1 MSSKK
6 NPKKNPQ
13 PKQAAQ
19 SKPKMQEKPEK
30 AASES
35 KKSTKII
42 IAAAVAIV
50 VAAVVLVA
58 IFVVKPMIDG
68 KNETTTSNSDV
79 TQTPNEGEN
88 YVYVDYKGARMA
100 KELADIL
107 NQAEL
112 DNAAAVEEYGAAL
125 TVGDR
130 KISKSQFVMYYYEE
144 YYAQVV
150 EVYYSIEKRGQ
161 NMTGYDLY
169 TLPDEQQYP
178 SGEYTWA
185 EDFTA
190 KAIEKMQDM
199 YSTFD
204 QAIESGM
211 TMTEAEIYDLIQT
224 YKRIEGYTIGK
235 DMTEDDFVASVY
247 GKGNTYA
254 TFAAY
259 EIIKTYAA
267 KYEQTVVDEYYNSYS
282 EEEIDRKRLENES
295 DYMIVKARVY
305 PIEGEYDPAE
315 LSKVST
321 EAEFLEFAQN
331 NYPGE
336 NYNAEVQT
344 QKFYS
349 SRESI
354 ASTYGEETAEWI
366 FSEDRVPGEI
376 AVVRGMLYEYLVYI
390 EQLPTYGTSRNVIT
404 YEFPLEGSESA
415 EDIETYYNEVKG
427 MFDDWSAKNMT
438 EDEFRTAV
446 FETGYGVES
455 AIRTGDYYYQ
465 INNWVFDSSRKNG
478 DMEFF
483 ADESG
488 LYIVYYCG
496 NNPDDLDWKV
506 RIRNDLSVEKYL
518 AEHEELVEKDYE
530 AKRNNTV
537 INQAYKTANVLIAND
552 INKNKA
558 NQVQG

>member
-13 PKQAAQ
+13 PKQAVQ
-19 SKPKMQEKPEK
+19 SKPQNQAKPEK
-30 AASES
+30 EASGS

-42 IAAAVAIV
+42 IAAAVAILL
-50 VAAVVLVA
+50 AAVVIVA
-58 IFVVKPMIDG
+58 VFVIKPMIDG
-68 KNETTTSNSDV
+68 SDEPSTSNSDV

-88 YVYVDYKGARMA
+88 YVYVDYKGTRMA

-112 DNAAAVEEYGAAL
+112 DNAAAVKEYGAAL

-150 EVYYSIEKRGQ
+150 EVYYSIEKRGN

-169 TLPDEQQYP
+169 TLPDEQQYHA
-178 SGEYTWA
+178 EDYTWA
-185 EDFTA
+185 EDFTV

-204 QAIESGM
+204 EAIKNGL
-211 TMTEAEIYDLIQT
+211 TMTEPEIFNLIQT

-235 DMTEDDFVASVY
+235 DLTEDDFVASVY

-259 EIIKTYAA
+259 EIIRAYAT
-267 KYEQTVVDEYYNSYS
+267 KYEQMVIDEYYNSYS
-282 EEEIDRKRLENES
+282 EEEIDRKRLEDENK
-295 DYMIVKARVY
+295 YKIVKARVY
-305 PIEGEYDPAE
+305 PIESEYDPAE
-315 LSKVST
+315 LSRVST

-336 NYNAEVQT
+336 KYDAEVQT
-344 QKFYS
+344 QQFYS
-349 SRESI
+349 NYNFI
-354 ASTYGEETAEWI
+354 ASTYGEETAEWL

-376 AVVRGMLYEYLVYI
+376 SVVKGMLYEYLVYI
-390 EQLPTYGTSRNVIT
+390 EQLPVYGTSRNVIT
-404 YEFPLEGSESA
+404 YEFPFDGSESS
-415 EDIETYYNEVKG
+415 EDIQARYNEVKD
-427 MFDDWSAKNMT
+427 MFDDWSAQNMT
-438 EDEFRTAV
+438 EDEFRTAS
-446 FETGYGVES
+446 FDTGYGFEG
-455 AIRTGDYYYQ
+455 AIRSGDYYYQ
-465 INNWVFDSSRKNG
+465 INNWVFDRSRKNG

-483 ADESG
+483 ADDSG

-496 NNPDDLDWKV
+496 NNPEDFDWKV
-506 RIRNDLSVEKYL
+506 RIRNDMCTEQYL
-518 AEHEELVEKDYE
+518 AEHKALVEKDYK
-530 AKRNNTV
+530 AKRDNKV

-552 INKNKA
+552 INKNKKNNA
-558 NQVQG
+558 QG

>member
-19 SKPKMQEKPEK
+19 SKPKKQETPKKE
-30 AASES
+30 ASGS

-42 IAAAVAIV
+42 IAAAVAIL

-58 IFVVKPMIDG
+58 IFVIKPMIDG
-68 KNETTTSNSDV
+68 GDEPSTSTSDV

-88 YVYVDYKGARMA
+88 YVYVDYKGTRMA

-112 DNAAAVEEYGAAL
+112 DNAAAVKEYGAAL

-130 KISKSQFVMYYYEE
+130 KISKSLFVMYYYEE

-150 EVYYSIEKRGQ
+150 EVQYAISQRGS
-161 NMTGYDLY
+161 NVTGYDPY
-169 TLPDEQQYP
+169 TLPDEQQHP
-178 SGEYTWA
+178 SGDYAWS

-190 KAIEKMQDM
+190 KAIEKMQDF

-204 QAIESGM
+204 KAIENGF
-211 TMTEAEIYDLIQT
+211 TLTEPEIYDIIQT
-224 YKRIEGYTIGK
+224 YSRVENYILGEDLTI
-235 DMTEDDFVASVY
+235 DEFVENVY
-247 GKGNTYA
+247 GKGNTYSM
-254 TFAAY
+254 FAAN
-259 EIIKTYAA
+259 EIIKSYAA
-267 KYEQTVVDEYYNSYS
+267 KYETAVIEEYHNSYS
-282 EEEIDRKRLENES
+282 EEEINLKRQEDES
-295 DYMIVKARVY
+295 GYMIVKSRIY

-315 LSKVST
+315 LSKVNT

-336 NYNAEVQT
+336 NYNADVKT
-344 QKFYS
+344 QMFYA

-354 ASTYGEETAEWI
+354 ASTYGKETAEWI
-366 FSEDRVPGEI
+366 FSEERVPGEI
-376 AVVRGMLYEYLVYI
+376 GVVQGQLFEYLVYI
-390 EQLPTYGTSRNVIT
+390 ELLPFYGTSRNVIT
-404 YEFPLEGSESA
+404 YEFPFDGSESN
-415 EDIETYYNEVKG
+415 EDIEAYYYDTKEL
-427 MFDDWSAKNMT
+427 FDSWKSKNMS
-438 EDEFRTAV
+438 EEEFRTTCQNTA
-446 FETGYGVES
+446 YGGEG

-465 INNWVFDSSRKNG
+465 INNWVFDSSRKSG

-496 NNPDDLDWKV
+496 NNPDDFDWKIK
-506 RIRNDLSVEKYL
+506 IRNDLSVERYL
-518 AEHEELVEKDYE
+518 AEHDELVEKKYK
-530 AKRNNTV
+530 AKRDDKV

-558 NQVQG
+558 NQTQG

>member
-336 NYNAEVQT
+336 DYNAEVQT

>member
-6 NPKKNPQ
+6 NTKKNPQ
-13 PKQAAQ
+13 QKPAAQ
-19 SKPKMQEKPEK
+19 SKPKKQEKPEK
-30 AASES
+30 EASGS

-42 IAAAVAIV
+42 IAAAVAV
-50 VAAVVLVA
+50 VIAAIVLVSV
-58 IFVVKPMIDG
+58 FVIKPMIDG
-68 KNETTTSNSDV
+68 GDEPSTSNSDV

-88 YVYVDYKGARMA
+88 YVYVDYKGTRMA

-112 DNAAAVEEYGAAL
+112 DNAAAVKEYGAAL

-150 EVYYSIEKRGQ
+150 EVYYSIEKRGT
-161 NMTGYDLY
+161 NMTGYDLN
-169 TLPDEQQYP
+169 TLPDEQQHHDDD
-178 SGEYTWA
+178 YTWA
-185 EDFTA
+185 EDFTV

-204 QAIESGM
+204 QAIESGL
-211 TMTEAEIYDLIQT
+211 TMTEPEILDLIQT

-267 KYEQTVVDEYYNSYS
+267 KYEQTVVDEYYAGYT
-282 EEEIDRKRLENES
+282 EEEIDRKRLEDES
-295 DYMIVKARVY
+295 NYKIVKARVY

-315 LSKVST
+315 LSRVNT

-354 ASTYGEETAEWI
+354 ASTYGEETAEWV
-366 FSEDRVPGEI
+366 FSEERVPGEI
-376 AVVRGMLYEYLVYI
+376 GVVRGMLYEYLVYI
-390 EQLPTYGTSRNVIT
+390 EQLPVYGTSRNVIT
-404 YEFPLEGSESA
+404 YEFPFEGSESD

-427 MFDDWSAKNMT
+427 MFDEWSAQNMT

-446 FETGYGVES
+446 FDTGYGVES

-465 INNWVFDSSRKNG
+465 INNWVFDGSRKSG

-496 NNPDDLDWKV
+496 NNPDDFDWKIK
-506 RIRNDLSVEKYL
+506 IRNEMSVDRYL
-518 AEHEELVEKDYE
+518 AEHEELVEKEYK
-530 AKRNNTV
+530 AKRNDTV
-537 INQAYKTANVLIAND
+537 INQAYKTANVLITND

>member
-6 NPKKNPQ
+6 NPKRNPQ

-19 SKPKMQEKPEK
+19 SKPKKQEKPEK
-30 AASES
+30 EASGS

-68 KNETTTSNSDV
+68 KNETTTSNTDV

-144 YYAQVV
+144 YYAQIV
-150 EVYYSIEKRGQ
+150 EVYYSIEKRGA

-211 TMTEAEIYDLIQT
+211 TMTEAEIFDLIQT

-235 DMTEDDFVASVY
+235 NTTEDEFVESVY

-259 EIIKTYAA
+259 EIIKTYAS
-267 KYEQTVVDEYYNSYS
+267 KYESLVLDEYYNSYT
-282 EEEIDRKRLENES
+282 EEEIDLKRLEDES
-295 DYMIVKARVY
+295 YYKVVKARVY
-305 PIEGEYDPAE
+305 PIEGEYDAAE
-315 LSKVST
+315 LSRVST

-390 EQLPTYGTSRNVIT
+390 EQLPVYGTSRNVIT
-404 YEFPLEGSESA
+404 YEFPLEGTESE

-427 MFDDWSAKNMT
+427 MFDEWSAQNMT
-438 EDEFRTAV
+438 EEEFRTAV

-465 INNWVFDSSRKNG
+465 INNWVFDNSRKNG

-496 NNPDDLDWKV
+496 NNADDFDWKI
-506 RIRNDLSVEKYL
+506 RIRNDLSVDRYL
-518 AEHEELVEKDYE
+518 AEHEELVEKEYK
-530 AKRNNTV
+530 AKRNDTV
-537 INQAYKTANVLIAND
+537 INQAYKTANVLITND

-558 NQVQG
+558 NQTGS